1 MKLWL
6 TAAKIAWREARAARL
21 KFLFVLFGVA
31 AGVGA
36 LTGVRGFSAA
46 FHEALQREARTLMA
60 ADLSVRQ
67 FQPASEEQQALLAR
81 YTRAGSVVTQ
91 ITETVSMMSAGG
103 AAPPVLVSVKALDPA
118 LYPFYGKVTLDPPG
132 ALHELLTA
140 ETIAVSDDLLV
151 RLDLGS
157 GGKVKLGNEEFKVAA
172 VVRTEPD
179 RMTGSLN
186 VGPRV
191 MMTREGLERA
201 GLLTFGSRAA
211 QRYLIKTPPSLNLA
225 QAKAELRKAFPEALV
240 ASANETHPA
249 IQRALERS
257 TTFLSLV
264 SLIALIVG
272 ALGVATAIHAH
283 LQQRLDTI
291 AIMKCIGARSSQII
305 RIYTL
310 ETALLGLAGGVAGI
324 ALGAAV
330 QWVFPLL
337 LSRYFQF
344 EYGVGWSGAFA
355 LEGLGVGLLVT
366 LLFTLPPLLSI
377 RQVRPALIFR
387 REMAEARPTWRELV
401 RRQAPAVLCGLL
413 ILGGLGGVA
422 AWLAESM
429 RMGLTFVGG
438 LAASLLVLALVAWL
452 LLRFLRVFVTKRAF
466 ALPITWRQGLAN
478 LYRPGNHAAAVLVS
492 LGVGVMFT
500 LTIYLIQKSLLTEV
514 AGAAPPNAPN
524 VFIVNVTERERAG
537 LEKILE
543 AQPGLPE
550 DPKARPRLTPLV
562 AARMVAMNGTA
573 PDRESLRGFNRR
585 LLSTRQVT
593 WVDPQPDD
601 IRIRQGQWWA
611 PETGEALVAL
621 EENAA
626 EALGARVGDTLRWEA
641 TGRQFDVRVAA
652 VYRVQSVS
660 PGGIADFIF
669 NRKALEGLPVQYLGT
684 ARIPPAGVARL
695 QREVFARYPAIT
707 VVNVADVLVIVQD
720 VVDQVSLVV
729 RFISAFAILAGAIIL
744 ASTVAGTRLR
754 RMREAAVL
762 KTIGARRRRLVGI
775 FSVEFLVL
783 GLVAGIM
790 GSVLATGFTRL
801 LLVRL
806 LDAEFR
812 FDAAPNLLTIV
823 LTAAL
828 AVATGWLASL
838 RVLEQKPL
846 EVLREE

>member
-1 MKLWL
+1 MRLWL

-46 FHEALQREARTLMA
+46 FHDALDREARTLMA
-60 ADLSVRQ
+60 ADLSIRQ
-67 FQPASEEQQALLAR
+67 FQPATPEQQQLLDR
-81 YTRAGSVVTQ
+81 YVASGSTLTTV
-91 ITETVSMMSAGG
+91 TETVSMMSAGAG
-103 AAPPVLVSVKALDPA
+103 TPPVLVSVKAIDPS
-118 LYPFYGKVTLDPPG
+118 LYPFYGTVKLDPPITLRE
-132 ALHELLTA
+132 ALTDES
-140 ETIAVSDDLLV
+140 IAVSDDLLI
-151 RLDLGS
+151 RLNLHPGS
-157 GGKVKLGNEEFKVAA
+157 TIKLGEEEFRVAA

-191 MMTREGLERA
+191 MVTREGLERA
-201 GLLTFGSRAA
+201 GLMTFGSRAA
-211 QRYLIKTPPSLNLA
+211 QRFLIKTPPTVNLT
-225 QAKAELRKAFPEALV
+225 QAKAELRKAFPEARV
-240 ASANETHPA
+240 ATANETHPA
-249 IQRALERS
+249 ISRALERS

-310 ETALLGLAGGVAGI
+310 ETAMLGLAGGLAGI
-324 ALGAAV
+324 AVGAGV
-330 QWVFPLL
+330 QFVFPLL

-344 EYGVGWSGAFA
+344 EHSIGWSPAFA

-387 REMAEARPTWRELV
+387 REMAEVRPPVRERI
-401 RRQAPAVLCGLL
+401 RRQLPAALCGLL
-413 ILGGLGGVA
+413 ILAGLGGVA
-422 AWLAESM
+422 AWLAESL
-429 RMGLTFVGG
+429 RMGVTFIGG
-438 LAASLLVLALVAWL
+438 LLASLLLLAAVAWA
-452 LLRFLRVFVTKRAF
+452 LLRFLRIFVTRRAF
-466 ALPITWRQGLAN
+466 ALPIAWRQGLAN

-492 LGVGVMFT
+492 LGIGVMFT
-500 LTIYLIQKSLLTEV
+500 LTIYLIQKSLLGEV

-524 VFIVNVTERERAG
+524 VFMINITERERAG
-537 LEKILE
+537 LEEILN
-543 AQPGLPE
+543 AQPNLPT

-562 AARMVAMNGTA
+562 AARITAVNGA
-573 PDRESLRGFNRR
+573 LPDRERLRGFDRR

-593 WVDPQPDD
+593 WVEEKPDD
-601 IRIRQGQWWA
+601 IQIRQGAWWPAASSDALLSVDEETARILTIA
-611 PETGEALVAL
+611 P
-621 EENAA
+621 
-626 EALGARVGDTLRWEA
+626 GDTVRWEI
-641 TGRQFDVRVAA
+641 TGRQFDTRVTAIH
-652 VYRVQSVS
+652 RVQSVS
-660 PGGIADFIF
+660 PGGTPDFFF
-669 NRKALEGLPVQYLGT
+669 NRKALEGAPVQYLGT
-684 ARIPPAGVARL
+684 ARIAPAEVQRL
-695 QREVFARYPAIT
+695 QREVFARYPTVT

-744 ASTVAGTRLR
+744 ASTVAGTRFR

-790 GSVLATGFTRL
+790 GSALATGFTRL

-806 LDAEFR
+806 LDADFR
-812 FDAAPNLLTIV
+812 FDWLPNLLTIA
-823 LTAAL
+823 LTATL

>member
-1 MKLWL
+1 MRLWL

-21 KFLFVLFGVA
+21 KFVFVLFGVA

-46 FHEALQREARTLMA
+46 FYEALDREARTLMA
-60 ADLSVRQ
+60 ADLSIRQ
-67 FQPASEEQQALLAR
+67 FQTPDEKQQAVLDR
-81 YTRAGSVVTQ
+81 YAAEGSVVTLV
-91 ITETVSMMSAGG
+91 TETVSMMSGG
-103 AAPPVLVSVKALDPA
+103 GSAPPVLVSVKAIDPA
-118 LYPFYGKVTLDPPG
+118 LYPFYGTVRLDPPG
-132 ALHELLTA
+132 TLAAVLTDS
-140 ETIAVSDDLLV
+140 TIAVSEDLLI
-151 RLDLGS
+151 RLELQPGAE
-157 GGKVKLGNEEFKVAA
+157 VKLGNEEFTVGA
-172 VVRTEPD
+172 VVKTEPD

-191 MMTREGLERA
+191 MITREGLERA
-201 GLLTFGSRAA
+201 GLMTFGSRAA
-211 QRYLIKTPPSLNLA
+211 QRYLLKTPPGLDLTK
-225 QAKAELRKAFPEALV
+225 AKAELRKDFPEARV
-240 ASANETHPA
+240 ATANETHPA
-249 IQRALERS
+249 ITRALERS

-310 ETALLGLAGGVAGI
+310 ETAMLGLAGGLAGI
-324 ALGAAV
+324 VVGAGV
-330 QWVFPLL
+330 QWVFPML
-337 LSRYFQF
+337 LSRYFEF
-344 EYGVGWSGAFA
+344 EHGMGWSSAFA

-387 REMAEARPTWRELV
+387 REMAEAKPEWRERL
-401 RRQAPAVLCGLL
+401 RRQLPAVLCGLL
-413 ILGGLGGVA
+413 ILAGLGGVA
-422 AWLAESM
+422 AWLAESL
-429 RMGLTFVGG
+429 RMGVTFIGG
-438 LAASLLVLALVAWL
+438 LAASLLILGLVAWI
-452 LLRFLRVFVTKRAF
+452 LLRFLRIFVTNRSF
-466 ALPITWRQGLAN
+466 SLPITWRQGLAN
-478 LYRPGNHAAAVLVS
+478 LYRPGNHAGAVLVS
-492 LGVGVMFT
+492 LGIGVMFT
-500 LTIYLIQKSLLTEV
+500 LTIYLIQKSLLSEV

-524 VFIVNVTERERAG
+524 VFIINVTERERAG
-537 LEKILE
+537 LQAILDG
-543 AQPGLPE
+543 QPGLPV
-550 DPKARPRLTPLV
+550 DPKARPKLSPLV
-562 AARMVAMNGTA
+562 AARLTAIDGTL
-573 PDRESLRGFNRR
+573 PDRESLKGFDRR

-593 WVDPQPDD
+593 WVEEKPEDVQV
-601 IRIRQGQWWA
+601 RQGEWWA
-611 PETGEALVAL
+611 AG
-621 EENAA
+621 AA
-626 EALGARVGDTLRWEA
+626 ESLLAVDENTAQTLGVSVGDQVRWEV
-641 TGRQFDVRVAA
+641 TGRQFDTRVGAL
-652 VYRVQSVS
+652 YRVQSVS
-660 PGGIADFIF
+660 PGGVPDFYF
-669 NRKALEGLPVQYLGT
+669 NRKALEGAPVQYLGT
-684 ARIPPAGVARL
+684 ARIAPAQVPKL
-695 QREVFARYPAIT
+695 QREVFAKYPTIT
-707 VVNVADVLVIVQD
+707 VVNVADVLVIVQE

-744 ASTVAGTRLR
+744 ASTVAGTRFR

-806 LDAEFR
+806 LDAEFK
-812 FDAAPNLLTIV
+812 FDVLPNVLTIV
-823 LTAAL
+823 LTAVL

>member
-1 MKLWL
+1 MRLWL

-21 KFLFVLFGVA
+21 KFVFVLFGVA

-46 FHEALQREARTLMA
+46 FYEALDREARTLMA
-60 ADLSVRQ
+60 ADLSIRQ
-67 FQPASEEQQALLAR
+67 FQTPDEKQQAVLDR
-81 YTRAGSVVTQ
+81 YAAEGSVVTLV
-91 ITETVSMMSAGG
+91 TETVSMMSGG
-103 AAPPVLVSVKALDPA
+103 GSAPPVLVSVKAIDPA
-118 LYPFYGKVTLDPPG
+118 LYPFYGTVRLDPPG
-132 ALHELLTA
+132 TLAAVLTDS
-140 ETIAVSDDLLV
+140 TIAVSEDLLI
-151 RLDLGS
+151 RLELEPGAE
-157 GGKVKLGNEEFKVAA
+157 VKLGNEEFTVGA
-172 VVRTEPD
+172 VVKTEPD

-191 MMTREGLERA
+191 MITREGLERA
-201 GLLTFGSRAA
+201 GLMTFGSRAA
-211 QRYLIKTPPSLNLA
+211 QRYLLKTPPGLDLTK
-225 QAKAELRKAFPEALV
+225 AKAELRKDFPEARV
-240 ASANETHPA
+240 ATANETHPA
-249 IQRALERS
+249 ITRALERS

-291 AIMKCIGARSSQII
+291 AIMKCIGARSLQII
-305 RIYTL
+305 RIYTM
-310 ETALLGLAGGVAGI
+310 ETAMLGLAGGLAGI
-324 ALGAAV
+324 VVGAGV
-330 QWVFPLL
+330 QWVFPML
-337 LSRYFQF
+337 LSRYFEF
-344 EYGVGWSGAFA
+344 EHGMGWSSAFA

-387 REMAEARPTWRELV
+387 REMAEAKPDWRERV
-401 RRQAPAVLCGLL
+401 RRQLPAVLCGLL
-413 ILGGLGGVA
+413 ILAGLGGVA
-422 AWLAESM
+422 AWLAESL
-429 RMGLTFVGG
+429 RMGVTFIGG
-438 LAASLLVLALVAWL
+438 LAASLLILGLVAWI
-452 LLRFLRVFVTKRAF
+452 LLRFLRIFVTNRSF
-466 ALPITWRQGLAN
+466 SLPITWRQGLAN
-478 LYRPGNHAAAVLVS
+478 LYRPGNHAGAVLVS
-492 LGVGVMFT
+492 LGIGVMFT
-500 LTIYLIQKSLLTEV
+500 LTIYLIQKSLLSEV

-524 VFIVNVTERERAG
+524 VFIINVTERERAG
-537 LEKILE
+537 LQAILDG
-543 AQPGLPE
+543 QPGLPAE
-550 DPKARPRLTPLV
+550 PKARPKLSPLV
-562 AARMVAMNGTA
+562 AARLTAINGTL
-573 PDRESLRGFNRR
+573 PDRESLKGFDRR

-593 WVDPQPDD
+593 WVEDKPEDVQV
-601 IRIRQGQWWA
+601 RQGEWWA
-611 PETGEALVAL
+611 PGAPESLLAVD
-621 EENAA
+621 ENTAQT
-626 EALGARVGDTLRWEA
+626 LGVSVGDQIRWEV
-641 TGRQFDVRVAA
+641 TGRQFDTRVGA

-660 PGGIADFIF
+660 PGGVPDFYF
-669 NRKALEGLPVQYLGT
+669 NRKALEGAPVQYLGT
-684 ARIPPAGVARL
+684 ARIAPAQVSKL
-695 QREVFARYPAIT
+695 QREVFAKYPTIT
-707 VVNVADVLVIVQD
+707 VVNVADVLVIVQE

-744 ASTVAGTRLR
+744 ASTVAGTRFR

-806 LDAEFR
+806 LDAEFK
-812 FDAAPNLLTIV
+812 FDVLPNVLTIV
-823 LTAAL
+823 LTAVL

>member
-1 MKLWL
+1 MRLWL

-21 KFLFVLFGVA
+21 KFVFVLFGVA

-46 FHEALQREARTLMA
+46 FYEALDREARTLMA
-60 ADLSVRQ
+60 ADLSIRQ
-67 FQPASEEQQALLAR
+67 FQPPDEKQQAVLDR
-81 YTRAGSVVTQ
+81 YAAEGSVVTLVM
-91 ITETVSMMSAGG
+91 ETVSMMSGG
-103 AAPPVLVSVKALDPA
+103 GSAPPVLVSVKAIDPA
-118 LYPFYGKVTLDPPG
+118 LYPFYGTVRLDPPG
-132 ALHELLTA
+132 TLAAVLTDS
-140 ETIAVSDDLLV
+140 TIAVSEDLLI
-151 RLDLGS
+151 RLELQAGAA
-157 GGKVKLGNEEFKVAA
+157 VKLGNEEFKVGA
-172 VVRTEPD
+172 VVVTEPD

-191 MMTREGLERA
+191 MITREGLERA
-201 GLLTFGSRAA
+201 GLMTFGSRAA
-211 QRYLIKTPPSLNLA
+211 ERYLLKTPPGLDLTK
-225 QAKAELRKAFPEALV
+225 AKAELRKDFPEARV
-240 ASANETHPA
+240 ATANETHPA
-249 IQRALERS
+249 ITRALERS

-310 ETALLGLAGGVAGI
+310 ETAMLGLAGGLAGI
-324 ALGAAV
+324 VVGAGV
-330 QWVFPLL
+330 QWVFPML
-337 LSRYFQF
+337 LSRYFEF
-344 EYGVGWSGAFA
+344 EHGMGWSSAFA

-387 REMAEARPTWRELV
+387 REMAEAKPEWRERV
-401 RRQAPAVLCGLL
+401 KRQAPAVLCGLL
-413 ILGGLGGVA
+413 ILAGLGGVA
-422 AWLAESM
+422 AWLAESL
-429 RMGLTFVGG
+429 RMGVTFIGG
-438 LAASLLVLALVAWL
+438 LLASLLILGFVAWI
-452 LLRFLRVFVTKRAF
+452 LLRFLRIFVTNRSF
-466 ALPITWRQGLAN
+466 SLPITWRQGLAN
-478 LYRPGNHAAAVLVS
+478 LYRPGNHAGAVLVS
-492 LGVGVMFT
+492 LGIGVMFT
-500 LTIYLIQKSLLTEV
+500 LTIYLIQKSLLSEV

-524 VFIVNVTERERAG
+524 VFIINVTERERAG
-537 LEKILE
+537 LQAILDG
-543 AQPGLPE
+543 QPGLPVE
-550 DPKARPRLTPLV
+550 PKARPRLSPLV
-562 AARMVAMNGTA
+562 AARLTAINGTL

-585 LLSTRQVT
+585 LLRTRQVT
-593 WVDPQPDD
+593 WLEEKPEDVQ
-601 IRIRQGQWWA
+601 IRLGEWWA
-611 PETGEALVAL
+611 AGAEESLLAVDEETARDLGVAP
-621 EENAA
+621 
-626 EALGARVGDTLRWEA
+626 GDSVRWEV
-641 TGRQFDVRVAA
+641 TGRQFDTRVAA

-660 PGGIADFIF
+660 PGGVPDFYF
-669 NRKALEGLPVQYLGT
+669 NRKALEGAPVQYLGT
-684 ARIPPAGVARL
+684 ARIAPAQVPKL
-695 QREVFARYPAIT
+695 QREVFAKYPTIT
-707 VVNVADVLVIVQD
+707 VVNVADVLVIVQE

-744 ASTVAGTRLR
+744 ASTVAGTRFR

-783 GLVAGIM
+783 GLTAGIM
-790 GSVLATGFTRL
+790 GSLLATGFTRL

-806 LDAEFR
+806 LDAEFK
-812 FDAAPNLLTIV
+812 FDVLPNVLTIV
-823 LTAAL
+823 LTAVL

>member
-1 MKLWL
+1 MKFWI

-46 FHEALQREARTLMA
+46 FHDALQREARTLMA
-60 ADLSVRQ
+60 ADLSIRQ
-67 FQPASEEQQALLAR
+67 FQPATADQEALLAR
-81 YTRAGSVVTQ
+81 YASAGSQVTT
-91 ITETVSMMSAGG
+91 ITETVSMMSAGEN
-103 AAPPVLVSVKALDPA
+103 APPVLVSVKAVDPSV
-118 LYPFYGKVTLDPPG
+118 YPFYGSVKLDPAGSLASTLAPD
-132 ALHELLTA
+132 A
-140 ETIAVSDDLLV
+140 IAVSEDLLV
-151 RLDLGS
+151 RLNLSPGGS
-157 GGKVKLGNEEFKVAA
+157 VKLGAAEFRAAA

-191 MMTREGLERA
+191 LITREGLERA
-201 GLLTFGSRAA
+201 GLMTFGSRAA
-211 QRYLIKTPPSLNLA
+211 QRYLIKTPAALNLN
-225 QAKAELRKAFPEALV
+225 QAKAELRKAFPDARV
-240 ASANETHPA
+240 ASANEVHPA

-310 ETALLGLAGGVAGI
+310 ETAMLGLAGGVAGI
-324 ALGAAV
+324 AVGAAV

-344 EYGVGWSGAFA
+344 EHGVGWSGSFA

-387 REMAEARPTWRELV
+387 REMPETRPRLAERL
-401 RRQAPAVLCGLL
+401 RRQAPAIFCAVL
-413 ILGGLGGVA
+413 ILAGLGAIAG
-422 AWLAESM
+422 WLAESF
-429 RMGLTFVGG
+429 RMGATFVAG
-438 LAASLLVLALVAWL
+438 LSASLLALAFVAWL
-452 LLRFLRVFVTKRAF
+452 LLRFLKIFVTRRAF
-466 ALPITWRQGLAN
+466 SLPITWRQGLAN

-492 LGVGVMFT
+492 LGIGVMFT
-500 LTIYLIQKSLLTEV
+500 LTIYLIQKSLLSEV

-524 VFIVNVTERERAG
+524 VFIINVTERERAG
-537 LEKILE
+537 LDQILQS
-543 AQPGLPE
+543 QPGLPKDE
-550 DPKARPRLTPLV
+550 KARPRLTPLV
-562 AARMVAMNGTA
+562 SARITA
-573 PDRESLRGFNRR
+573 IDGAKPDRESLRGFNRR
-585 LLSTRQVT
+585 LLSARQVT
-593 WVDPQPDD
+593 WVERQPDD
-601 IRIRQGQWWA
+601 VSVRAGQWW
-611 PETGEALVAL
+611 PEG
-621 EENAA
+621 AA
-626 EALGARVGDTLRWEA
+626 EPLLSVDEDAAAALGVKPGSLLRWEV

-652 VYRVQSVS
+652 IHRVRSVS
-660 PGGIADFIF
+660 PGGVPDFYF
-669 NRKALEGLPVQYLGT
+669 NRKALEGAPVQWLGT
-684 ARIPPAGVARL
+684 ARIAPANVPRL
-695 QREVFARYPAIT
+695 QREVFAKYPTVT
-707 VVNVADVLVIVQD
+707 VVNVADVLAIVQD

-729 RFISAFAILAGAIIL
+729 RFIAAFAILAGAIIL
-744 ASTVAGTRLR
+744 ASTVAGSRFR
-754 RMREAAVL
+754 RVREAAVL

-783 GLVAGIM
+783 GLAAGLM
-790 GSVLATGFTRL
+790 GSALATGFTRL

-806 LDAEFR
+806 LDAEFK
-812 FDAAPNLLTIV
+812 FDPLPNFLTV
-823 LTAAL
+823 ALTAAL
-828 AVATGWLASL
+828 AVGAGWLASL
-838 RVLEQKPL
+838 RVLDQKPL

>member
-1 MKLWL
+1 MRLWI

-46 FHEALQREARTLMA
+46 FYDALQREARTLMA
-60 ADLSVRQ
+60 ADLSIRQ
-67 FQPASEEQQALLAR
+67 FQPPSEAQQAVLAR
-81 YTRAGSVVTQ
+81 YEADGSVVTEVV
-91 ITETVSMMSAGG
+91 ETVSMMSADGDV
-103 AAPPVLVSVKALDPA
+103 PPVLVSVKAIDPA
-118 LYPFYGKVTLDPPG
+118 HYPFYGTVRLDPPG
-132 ALHELLTA
+132 TLAEVLTDSS
-140 ETIAVSDDLLV
+140 IAVSDDLLV
-151 RLDLGS
+151 RLDLAQGAA
-157 GGKVKLGNEEFKVAA
+157 VKLGNEEFKVAA
-172 VVRTEPD
+172 VVKTEPD

-191 MMTREGLERA
+191 MITREGLDRA
-201 GLLTFGSRAA
+201 GLMTFGSRAA
-211 QRYLIKTPPSLNLA
+211 QRFLIKTPPGLDLA
-225 QAKAELRKAFPEALV
+225 QAKVELRRDFPEARV
-240 ASANETHPA
+240 ATANETHPA
-249 IQRALERS
+249 ITRALERS

-310 ETALLGLAGGVAGI
+310 ETAMLGLAGGLAGI
-324 ALGAAV
+324 LVGAGV

-337 LSRYFQF
+337 LSRYFEF
-344 EYGVGWSGAFA
+344 EHGMGWSGAFA

-387 REMAEARPTWRELV
+387 REMAEAKPAWRERI

-413 ILGGLGGVA
+413 ILSGLGVVA
-422 AWLAESM
+422 AWLAESV
-429 RMGLTFVGG
+429 RMGLTFIGG
-438 LAASLLVLALVAWL
+438 LAASLLLLAFVAWF
-452 LLRFLRVFVTKRAF
+452 LLRFLRIFVTKRAF
-466 ALPITWRQGLAN
+466 SLPITWRQGLAN

-492 LGVGVMFT
+492 LGIGVMFT
-500 LTIYLIQKSLLTEV
+500 LTIYLIQKSLLSEV

-524 VFIVNVTERERAG
+524 VFIINVTERERAG
-537 LEKILE
+537 LELILN
-543 AQPGLPE
+543 AQPDLPADE
-550 DPKARPRLTPLV
+550 KARPKLSPLV
-562 AARMVAMNGTA
+562 AARLTAINGTL

-585 LLSTRQVT
+585 LLRTRQVT
-593 WVDPQPDD
+593 WVEEKPEDLQV
-601 IRIRQGQWWA
+601 RQGEWWA
-611 PETGEALVAL
+611 AGAGEPLLAVDEETARDLGVAP
-621 EENAA
+621 
-626 EALGARVGDTLRWEA
+626 GDSVRWEV
-641 TGRQFDVRVAA
+641 TGREFDTRVAA

-660 PGGIADFIF
+660 PGGVPDFYF
-669 NRKALEGLPVQYLGT
+669 NRKALEGAPVQYLGT
-684 ARIPPAGVARL
+684 ARIAPANVPRL
-695 QREVFARYPAIT
+695 QREVFAKYPTIT
-707 VVNVADVLVIVQD
+707 VVNVADVLVIVQE

-744 ASTVAGTRLR
+744 AATVAGTRFR

-783 GLVAGIM
+783 GVVAGVM

-812 FDAAPNLLTIV
+812 FDVAPNLLTIL
-823 LTAAL
+823 LTAVL

>member
-1 MKLWL
+1 MRLWL

-21 KFLFVLFGVA
+21 KFVFVLFGVA

-46 FHEALQREARTLMA
+46 FYEALDREARTLMA
-60 ADLSVRQ
+60 ADLSIRQ
-67 FQPASEEQQALLAR
+67 FQSPDEKQQAVLDR
-81 YTRAGSVVTQ
+81 YAAEGSVVTLV
-91 ITETVSMMSAGG
+91 TETVSMMSGG
-103 AAPPVLVSVKALDPA
+103 GSAPPVLVSVKAIDPA
-118 LYPFYGKVTLDPPG
+118 LYPFYGTVRLEPPG
-132 ALHELLTA
+132 TLAAVLTDS
-140 ETIAVSDDLLV
+140 TIAVSEDLLI
-151 RLDLGS
+151 RLELQPGAE
-157 GGKVKLGNEEFKVAA
+157 VKLGNEEFTVGA
-172 VVRTEPD
+172 VVKTEPD

-191 MMTREGLERA
+191 MITREGLERA
-201 GLLTFGSRAA
+201 GLMTFGSRAA
-211 QRYLIKTPPSLNLA
+211 ERYLLKTPPGLDLTK
-225 QAKAELRKAFPEALV
+225 AKAELRKDFPEARV
-240 ASANETHPA
+240 ATANETHPA
-249 IQRALERS
+249 ITRALERS

-310 ETALLGLAGGVAGI
+310 ETAMLGLAGGLAGI
-324 ALGAAV
+324 VVGAGV
-330 QWVFPLL
+330 QWVFPML
-337 LSRYFQF
+337 LSRYFEF
-344 EYGVGWSGAFA
+344 EHGMGWSSAFA
-355 LEGLGVGLLVT
+355 LEGLGVGMLVT

-387 REMAEARPTWRELV
+387 REMAEAKPEWRERV
-401 RRQAPAVLCGLL
+401 KRQVPAVLCGLL
-413 ILGGLGGVA
+413 ILAGLGGVA
-422 AWLAESM
+422 AWLAESL
-429 RMGLTFVGG
+429 RMGLTFIGG
-438 LAASLLVLALVAWL
+438 LLASLLILGFVAWI
-452 LLRFLRVFVTKRAF
+452 LLRFLRIFVTNRSF
-466 ALPITWRQGLAN
+466 SLPITWRQGLAN
-478 LYRPGNHAAAVLVS
+478 LYRPGNHAGAVLVS
-492 LGVGVMFT
+492 LGIGVMFT
-500 LTIYLIQKSLLTEV
+500 LTIYLIQKSLLSEV

-524 VFIVNVTERERAG
+524 VFIINVTERERAG
-537 LEKILE
+537 LQAILDG
-543 AQPGLPE
+543 QPGLPA
-550 DPKARPRLTPLV
+550 DPKARPRLSPLV
-562 AARMVAMNGTA
+562 AARLTAINGTL

-585 LLSTRQVT
+585 LLRTRQVT
-593 WVDPQPDD
+593 WLEEKPEDVQ
-601 IRIRQGQWWA
+601 IRQGEWWA
-611 PETGEALVAL
+611 AGAGESLLAVDEETARDLGVAP
-621 EENAA
+621 
-626 EALGARVGDTLRWEA
+626 GDQIRWEV
-641 TGRQFDVRVAA
+641 TGRQFDTRVAA

-660 PGGIADFIF
+660 PGGVPDFYF
-669 NRKALEGLPVQYLGT
+669 NRKALEGAPVQYLGT
-684 ARIPPAGVARL
+684 ARIAPAQVSKL
-695 QREVFARYPAIT
+695 QREVFAKYPTIT
-707 VVNVADVLVIVQD
+707 VVNVADVLVIVQE

-744 ASTVAGTRLR
+744 ASTVAGTRFR

-806 LDAEFR
+806 LDAEFK
-812 FDAAPNLLTIV
+812 FDVLPNVLTIV
-823 LTAAL
+823 LTAVL

>member
-1 MKLWL
+1 VRLWL

-21 KFLFVLFGVA
+21 KFVFVLFGVA

-46 FHEALQREARTLMA
+46 FYEALDREARTLMA
-60 ADLSVRQ
+60 ADLSIRQ
-67 FQPASEEQQALLAR
+67 FQTPDEKQQAVLDR
-81 YTRAGSVVTQ
+81 YAAEGSVVTLV
-91 ITETVSMMSAGG
+91 TETVSMMSGG
-103 AAPPVLVSVKALDPA
+103 GSAPPVLVSVKAIDPA
-118 LYPFYGKVTLDPPG
+118 LYPFYGTVRLDPPG
-132 ALHELLTA
+132 TLAAVLTDS
-140 ETIAVSDDLLV
+140 TIAVSEDLLI
-151 RLDLGS
+151 RLELQPGAE
-157 GGKVKLGNEEFKVAA
+157 VKLGNEEFTVGA
-172 VVRTEPD
+172 VVKTEPD

-191 MMTREGLERA
+191 MITREGLERA
-201 GLLTFGSRAA
+201 GLMTFGSRAA
-211 QRYLIKTPPSLNLA
+211 QRYLLKTPPGLDLTK
-225 QAKAELRKAFPEALV
+225 AKAELRKDFPEARV
-240 ASANETHPA
+240 ATANETHPA
-249 IQRALERS
+249 ITRALERS

-310 ETALLGLAGGVAGI
+310 ETAMLGLAGGLAGI
-324 ALGAAV
+324 VVGAGV
-330 QWVFPLL
+330 QWVFPML
-337 LSRYFQF
+337 LSRYFEF
-344 EYGVGWSGAFA
+344 EHGMGWSSAFA

-387 REMAEARPTWRELV
+387 REMAEAKPEWRERL
-401 RRQAPAVLCGLL
+401 RRQLPAVLCGLL
-413 ILGGLGGVA
+413 ILAGLGGVA
-422 AWLAESM
+422 AWLAESL
-429 RMGLTFVGG
+429 RMGVTFIGG
-438 LAASLLVLALVAWL
+438 LAASLLILGLVAWI
-452 LLRFLRVFVTKRAF
+452 LLRFLRIFVTNRSF
-466 ALPITWRQGLAN
+466 SLPITWRQGLAN
-478 LYRPGNHAAAVLVS
+478 LYRPGNHAGAVLVS
-492 LGVGVMFT
+492 LGIGVMFT
-500 LTIYLIQKSLLTEV
+500 LTIYLIQKSLLSEV

-524 VFIVNVTERERAG
+524 VFIINVTERERAG
-537 LEKILE
+537 LQAILDG
-543 AQPGLPE
+543 QPGLPV
-550 DPKARPRLTPLV
+550 DPKARPKLSPLV
-562 AARMVAMNGTA
+562 AARLTAIDGTL
-573 PDRESLRGFNRR
+573 PDRESLKGFDRR

-593 WVDPQPDD
+593 WVEEKPEDVQV
-601 IRIRQGQWWA
+601 RQGEWWA
-611 PETGEALVAL
+611 AG
-621 EENAA
+621 AA
-626 EALGARVGDTLRWEA
+626 ESLLAVDENTAQTLGVSVGDQVRWEV
-641 TGRQFDVRVAA
+641 TGRQFDTRVGAL
-652 VYRVQSVS
+652 YRVQSVS
-660 PGGIADFIF
+660 PGGVPDFYF
-669 NRKALEGLPVQYLGT
+669 NRKALEGAPVQYLGT
-684 ARIPPAGVARL
+684 ARIAPAQVPKL
-695 QREVFARYPAIT
+695 QREVFAKYPTIT
-707 VVNVADVLVIVQD
+707 VVNVADVLVIVQE

-744 ASTVAGTRLR
+744 ASTVAGTRFR

-806 LDAEFR
+806 LDAEFK
-812 FDAAPNLLTIV
+812 FDVLPNVLTIV
-823 LTAAL
+823 LTAVL

>member
-1 MKLWL
+1 MKFWL
-6 TAAKIAWREARAARL
+6 TAAKIAWREARASRL

-46 FHEALQREARTLMA
+46 FHDALQREARTLMA
-60 ADLSVRQ
+60 ADLSIRQ
-67 FQPASEEQQALLAR
+67 FQLATEEQQALLDR
-81 YTRAGSVVTQ
+81 YTAGGAVVTR
-91 ITETVSMMSAGG
+91 ITETVSMMSAGE
-103 AAPPVLVSVKALDPA
+103 AMPPVLVSVKAIDPA
-118 LYPFYGKVTLDPPG
+118 LYPFYGKVALDPPG
-132 ALHELLTA
+132 ALAQLLTD

-151 RLDLGS
+151 RLDLDNGA
-157 GGKVKLGNEEFKVAA
+157 KVKLGNEEFKVAA

-191 MMTREGLERA
+191 MITREGLDRA
-201 GLLTFGSRAA
+201 GLITFGSRAA
-211 QRYLIKTPPSLNLA
+211 QRYLIKTPAGMNLTE
-225 QAKAELRKAFPEALV
+225 AKAELRKAFPEALV

-249 IQRALERS
+249 ITRALDRS

-272 ALGVATAIHAH
+272 ALGVATAIYTH

-291 AIMKCIGARSSQII
+291 AIMKCVGARSSQII

-310 ETALLGLAGGVAGI
+310 ETAMLGLAGGVAGI
-324 ALGAAV
+324 AVGAAV

-344 EYGVGWSGAFA
+344 EQGMGWSGAFA

-387 REMAEARPTWRELV
+387 REMAEAKPKLRERV
-401 RRQAPAVLCGLL
+401 RRQTPAVLCGLL
-413 ILGGLGGVA
+413 ILAGLGGVA
-422 AWLAESM
+422 AWLAESL
-429 RMGLTFVGG
+429 RMGLTFIGG
-438 LAASLLVLALVAWL
+438 LLVSLLVLALVAWL
-452 LLRFLRVFVTKRAF
+452 LLRFLRIFVTKRAF
-466 ALPITWRQGLAN
+466 SLPITWRQGLAN

-492 LGVGVMFT
+492 LGIGVMFT
-500 LTIYLIQKSLLTEV
+500 LTIYLIQKSLLSEV

-524 VFIVNVTERERAG
+524 VFIINVTERERAG
-537 LEKILE
+537 LEQILE
-543 AQPGLPE
+543 RQPDLPA

-562 AARMVAMNGTA
+562 AARLTAINGA
-573 PDRESLRGFNRR
+573 LPDRESLKGFQRR
-585 LLSTRQVT
+585 FLNTRQVT
-593 WVDPQPDD
+593 WVEQKPDD
-601 IRIRQGQWWA
+601 ITVRKGQWW
-611 PETGEALVAL
+611 PEGPNEALL
-621 EENAA
+621 SIDENAA
-626 EALGARVGDTLRWEA
+626 QILGAGVGDTVRWEV
-641 TGRQFDVRVAA
+641 TGRQFDTRVAA
-652 VYRVQSVS
+652 IHRVQSVS
-660 PGGIADFIF
+660 PGGVPEFFF

-684 ARIPPAGVARL
+684 ARIASANVARL
-695 QREVFARYPAIT
+695 QREVFAKYPAIT

-729 RFISAFAILAGAIIL
+729 RFISAFAIFAGAIIL
-744 ASTVAGTRLR
+744 ASTVAGTRFR

-790 GSVLATGFTRL
+790 GSALATGFTRL

-806 LDAEFR
+806 LDADFR
-812 FDAAPNLLTIV
+812 FDAVPNLLTVV

>member
-1 MKLWL
+1 VRLWL

-46 FHEALQREARTLMA
+46 FDNALQREARTLMA
-60 ADLSVRQ
+60 ADLSIRQ
-67 FQPASEEQQALLAR
+67 FQPATPEQQDLLDR
-81 YTRAGSVVTQ
+81 FAGGGSTLTVV
-91 ITETVSMMSAGG
+91 TETVSMMSSNSE
-103 AAPPVLVSVKALDPA
+103 APPVLVSVKAIDPT
-118 LYPFYGKVTLDPPG
+118 LYPFYGTVKLDPPG
-132 ALHELLTA
+132 SLRDALTDDS
-140 ETIAVSDDLLV
+140 IAVSEDLLV
-151 RLDLGS
+151 RLDLQPGS
-157 GGKVKLGNEEFKVAA
+157 TVKLGEEEFRVAA

-191 MMTREGLERA
+191 MITGEGLERA
-201 GLLTFGSRAA
+201 GLMTFGSRAA
-211 QRYLIKTPPSLNLA
+211 QRFLIKTPPTVNLD
-225 QAKAELRKAFPEALV
+225 QAKEDLRKAFPEARV
-240 ASANETHPA
+240 ATANETHPA
-249 IQRALERS
+249 IRRALERS

-310 ETALLGLAGGVAGI
+310 ETAMLGLAGGLAGI
-324 ALGAAV
+324 AVGAGV
-330 QWVFPLL
+330 QFIFPLL

-344 EYGVGWSGAFA
+344 EHGVAWSGAFA

-377 RQVRPALIFR
+377 REVRPALIFR
-387 REMAEARPTWRELV
+387 REMAEAKPKFKERI
-401 RRQAPAVLCGLL
+401 RRQIPAAICGLL
-413 ILGGLGGVA
+413 ILVGLGGVA

-429 RMGLTFVGG
+429 RMGLTFIGG
-438 LAASLLVLALVAWL
+438 LLASLLALALVAWA
-452 LLRFLRVFVTKRAF
+452 LLRFLRVFVSKRAF
-466 ALPITWRQGLAN
+466 ALPIMWRQGLAN

-492 LGVGVMFT
+492 LGIGVMFT
-500 LTIYLIQKSLLTEV
+500 LTIYLIQKSLLSEV

-524 VFIVNVTERERAG
+524 VFMVNITEREHEG
-537 LEKILE
+537 LQQILN
-543 AQPGLPE
+543 ALPDLPA

-562 AARMVAMNGTA
+562 SARITAVNGA
-573 PDRESLRGFNRR
+573 VPERPSLRGFNRR

-593 WVDPQPDD
+593 WVEEMPSD
-601 IRIRQGQWWA
+601 IQIREGQWWA
-611 PETGEALVAL
+611 AGT
-621 EENAA
+621 A
-626 EALGARVGDTLRWEA
+626 EALLSIDEEAANTLGVSPGDTVRWEV
-641 TGRQFDVRVAA
+641 TGRQFDTRVAA
-652 VYRVQSVS
+652 IHRVQSVS
-660 PGGIADFIF
+660 PGGTPDFYF
-669 NRKALEGLPVQYLGT
+669 NRKALEGAPVQYLGT
-684 ARIPPAGVARL
+684 ARIAPARVPGL
-695 QREVFARYPAIT
+695 QRDVFARYPTVT

-744 ASTVAGTRLR
+744 ASTVAGTRFR

-783 GLVAGIM
+783 GLVAGLM
-790 GSVLATGFTRL
+790 GSALATGFTRL

-806 LDAEFR
+806 LDADFR
-812 FDAAPNLLTIV
+812 FDWLPNLLTIA
-823 LTAAL
+823 LTATL

-838 RVLEQKPL
+838 RVLAQKPL